1 MHIYLCTYI
10 INHHQSLMLANQR
23 RCIPIDGLHCSR
35 DDSAAVTTNI
45 TTTAAAPTIAT
56 TIAYYHQPIFV
67 KFLFAELEVYQPG
80 RDWDY
85 RQTCYRCGGYGFTI
99 CSGSCFE
106 DLWGNGSTGTV
117 KVLCYGQGSKYVF
130 PADL

>member
-1 MHIYLCTYI
+1 
-10 INHHQSLMLANQR
+10 MLANQR

-56 TIAYYHQPIFV
+56 TIAYYHQLIFV

-85 RQTCYRCGGYGFTI
+85 RQTCYRCGGMGLLSARVVVLRT
-99 CSGSCFE
+99 CGV
-106 DLWGNGSTGTV
+106 TV
-117 KVLCYGQGSKYVF
+117 VPV
-130 PADL
+130 P